1 MFNKKRNQLQKEFL
15 KYFHV
20 DYEDNIT
27 SAYGDITDEDM
38 KSWLYAVTTVIQKS
52 FSKHKAIENYLVG
65 DFIIGGQ
72 QIEFAFVKEFKL
84 GPHAMRLELEQENK
98 KLKEEVVRLQSLVTK
113 YEND

>member
-20 DYEDNIT
+20 DYEDNII

-38 KSWLYAVTTVIQKS
+38 KSWLYAVTTTIQKS
-52 FSKHKAIENYLVG
+52 FSKYKAIENYLVG

-72 QIEFAFVKEFKL
+72 QIEFAFVKDFKL
-84 GPHAMRLELEQENK
+84 GPHAIRMKLEEENK
-98 KLKEEVVRLQSLVTK
+98 LLKQEITRLQNLVTL